1 MGTCGAIDTLQATQP
16 ALLAAVALLLLAAF
30 VARERRALSAVGAF
44 NAGQVLLATLYL
56 QEGRGLS
63 PVLTGL
69 CFVSQAAGA
78 FALSG
83 PVGRLCA
90 RVRAAARAGRALG
103 PGGDGPAG
111 AGRGGGYLAEPRRDP
126 EGEPGG

>member
-69 CFVSQAAGA
+69 CFAHRRQPQHQ
-78 FALSG
+78 F
-83 PVGRLCA
+83 RHHA
-90 RVRAAARAGRALG
+90 RGI
-103 PGGDGPAG
+103 P
-111 AGRGGGYLAEPRRDP
+111 
-126 EGEPGG
+126 